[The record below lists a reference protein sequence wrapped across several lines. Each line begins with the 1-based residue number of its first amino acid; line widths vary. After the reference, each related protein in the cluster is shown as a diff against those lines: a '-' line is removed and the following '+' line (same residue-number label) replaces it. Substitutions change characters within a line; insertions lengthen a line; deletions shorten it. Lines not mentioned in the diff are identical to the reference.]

1 MRIVATPS
9 RMKSHFQPA
18 MPPTLSMPPR
28 MPAAM
33 RPARA
38 LLMIEPEYRIAVRVE
53 SSVFVYHLE
62 RMSRALR
69 GCQRVSG

>member
-1 MRIVATPS
+1 
-9 RMKSHFQPA
+9 
-18 MPPTLSMPPR
+18 